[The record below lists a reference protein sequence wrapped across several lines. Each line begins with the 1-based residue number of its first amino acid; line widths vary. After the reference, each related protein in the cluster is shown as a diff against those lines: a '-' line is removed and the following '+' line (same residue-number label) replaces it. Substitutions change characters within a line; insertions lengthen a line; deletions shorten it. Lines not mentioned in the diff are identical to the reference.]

1 MYIVNGEIDRLYP
14 ASAVKPFIDVLEQT
28 KANYTWV
35 VIEGGGHN
43 TQWLPEETPKI
54 EAFKTA
60 NPRDPLPDN
69 LQWVT
74 DRVDRYN
81 RNHWLVVNQRSKQG
95 SPAVVKVSR
104 NGNQFDVMADG
115 AGEFTLLLSPG
126 EVDFD
131 RPVKVVVNGESLFDE
146 TVEMSTSTLFKWSR
160 GDLDRSMLFLAEV
173 TIEVP

>member
-1 MYIVNGEIDRLYP
+1 
-14 ASAVKPFIDVLEQT
+14 
-28 KANYTWV
+28 
-35 VIEGGGHN
+35 
-43 TQWLPEETPKI
+43 
-54 EAFKTA
+54 
-60 NPRDPLPDN
+60 
-69 LQWVT
+69 VT